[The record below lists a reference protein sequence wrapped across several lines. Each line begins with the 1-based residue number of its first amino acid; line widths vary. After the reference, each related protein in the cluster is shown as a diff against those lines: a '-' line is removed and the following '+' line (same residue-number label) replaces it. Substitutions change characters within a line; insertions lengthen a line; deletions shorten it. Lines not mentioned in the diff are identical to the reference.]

1 MRLIIQHDT
10 HYHYDDAPKHLIQLL
25 RLAPLEDAHQRVVEW
40 RISAPGKK
48 TAFRDAFGNLTHSHM
63 LSNPPSDVHLR
74 VSGIVDIAPLVMGVV
89 QGDQYSQ
96 SSNSQGVPAI
106 TYLVPTPLTASF
118 AAIEL
123 LAKQTLPHGLQTGL
137 DALILARAICEVVN
151 YKAGNTDV
159 TSTAE
164 QAFMLQSGVCQDH
177 AHVMIAAC
185 RSLGVSARYVSGYV
199 DPGNSRA
206 AASHAWVDVW
216 LQKQWVSIDV
226 TNGIYA
232 SDSHCRLSVGRD
244 YLDAC
249 PVRGMR
255 EGGQTEQLDVS
266 VTVQSLQ
273 Q

>member
-1 MRLIIQHDT
+1 MRLTIQHDT
-10 HYHYDDAPKHLIQLL
+10 HYHYGDAPKHLIQLL
-25 RLAPLEDAHQRVVEW
+25 RLTPREDAHQRVIEW
-40 RISAPGKK
+40 RITTPGKQS
-48 TAFRDAFGNLTHSHM
+48 AFKDAFGNLTHSHM
-63 LSNPPSDVHLR
+63 LMHPPRDLHLQ
-74 VSGIVDIAPLVMGVV
+74 VFGIVEITPLVAGAVPR
-89 QGDQYSQ
+89 DYHAKII
-96 SSNSQGVPAI
+96 PAI

-118 AAIEL
+118 APIEL

-137 DALILARAICEVVN
+137 DALILARAVCQAVE
-151 YKAGNTDV
+151 YRAGNTDV

-164 QAFMLQSGVCQDH
+164 QAFGMGTGVCQDH

-216 LQKQWVSIDV
+216 LGNQGQEQWVSIDV

-232 SDSHCRLSVGRD
+232 SDSHCRLAIGRD

>member
-25 RLAPLEDAHQRVVEW
+25 RLSPREDAHQRVVEW
-40 RISAPGKK
+40 RISVPGKK
-48 TAFRDAFGNLTHSHM
+48 TAFGDAFGNLSQSHM
-63 LSNPPSDVHLR
+63 LSNPPSDVHLQ
-74 VSGIVDIAPLVMGVV
+74 VAGIVDVSPLVMGVV
-89 QGDQYSQ
+89 PDDYRAQ
-96 SSNSQGVPAI
+96 SVPPIA
-106 TYLVPTPLTASF
+106 YLVPTPLTASF
-118 AAIEL
+118 AAIAS
-123 LAKQTLPHGLQTGL
+123 LAQQALPQGLKTGL
-137 DALILARAICEVVN
+137 DALILARAICQAIL
-151 YKAGNTDV
+151 YTAGNTSV

-164 QAFMLQSGVCQDH
+164 QAFSMASGVCQDH

-216 LQKQWVSIDV
+216 LQNQWISIDV

-232 SDSHCRLSVGRD
+232 SDSHCRLAIGRD

-255 EGGQTEQLDVS
+255 EGGQTEKLDVS
-266 VTVQSLQ
+266 VTVQSFQ

>member
-1 MRLIIQHDT
+1 MRLTIQHDT

-25 RLAPLEDAHQRVVEW
+25 RLTPREDGHQRVMEW
-40 RISAPGKK
+40 RITTPGKQS
-48 TAFRDAFGNLTHSHM
+48 AFKDAFGNLSHSHM
-63 LSNPPSDVHLR
+63 LMHPPRDLHLQVFGIVEITPL
-74 VSGIVDIAPLVMGVV
+74 VSGAVPPDYHAQII
-89 QGDQYSQ
+89 
-96 SSNSQGVPAI
+96 PAI

-118 AAIEL
+118 AAIAL

-137 DALILARAICEVVN
+137 DALILARAICQAVE
-151 YKAGNTDV
+151 YRAGNTDV

-164 QAFMLQSGVCQDH
+164 QAFAMATGVCQDH

-216 LQKQWVSIDV
+216 LQGGWVSVDV

-232 SDSHCRLSVGRD
+232 SDSHCRLAIGRD

-255 EGGQTEQLDVS
+255 EGGQTEHLDVS
-266 VTVQSLQ
+266 VTVQSVQ